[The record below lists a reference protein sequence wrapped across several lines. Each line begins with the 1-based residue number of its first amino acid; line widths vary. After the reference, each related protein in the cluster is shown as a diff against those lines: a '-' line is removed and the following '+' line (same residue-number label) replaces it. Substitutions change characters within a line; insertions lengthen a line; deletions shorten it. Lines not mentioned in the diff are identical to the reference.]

1 MDADFPKLQWDKKY
15 LENIE
20 DKIIDNNVLISFF
33 FDPDITALI
42 DWAKKKSMTLK
53 DLEIDDLNPAYEI
66 SMANKTIAL
75 AGLSAYEDCI
85 LFRISNDD
93 VTSPAYNMIRDYFE
107 ERFVFPAEVNHGEE
121 EFSIHDTKII
131 AKSWTWEWKM
141 DDSFFPTTFFKFYL
155 DKKLIAK
162 MYLLYKDPEMN
173 ETGPTISKFEVAAGM
188 KGKGYGKKI
197 IHAIEERL
205 VDQGFNK
212 LWLEQTVSSG
222 FWLKMGYKIE
232 IDEGWKYLYAEDEI

>member
-15 LENIE
+15 LENFE
-20 DKIIDNNVLISFF
+20 DKIIDNNVLTSFF

-42 DWAKKKSMTLK
+42 DWAKKKSMTIK
-53 DLEIDDLNPAYEI
+53 DLETDYLSPAYEI
-66 SMANKTIAL
+66 SMANKTIAH
-75 AGLSAYEDCI
+75 AGLSVDEDCI
-85 LFRISNDD
+85 IFRISEDD
-93 VTSPAYNMIRDYFE
+93 VASTGYNMIKNYFE
-107 ERFVFPAEVNHGEE
+107 ERLIFPAEVNHGKE

-131 AKSWTWEWKM
+131 AKSWTW
-141 DDSFFPTTFFKFYL
+141 DDTPITYQPTAFFKFYL

-162 MYLLYKDPEMN
+162 MYMLYRDFEMA
-173 ETGPTISKFEVAAGM
+173 ETCPTISKFEVAVGM

-205 VDQGFNK
+205 IDQGFNK
-212 LWLEQTVSSG
+212 LWLEQTESMG
-222 FWLKMGYKIE
+222 FWRKMGYEID

>member
-15 LENIE
+15 LENFE
-20 DKIIDNNVLISFF
+20 DKIIDNNVLTSFF
-33 FDPDITALI
+33 FDNDITALI
-42 DWAKKKSMTLK
+42 DWAKKKSMTVK
-53 DLEIDDLNPAYEI
+53 DLETDYLSPAYEI
-66 SMANKTIAL
+66 SMANKTIAH
-75 AGLSAYEDCI
+75 AGLSVYEDCI
-85 LFRISNDD
+85 LFRISEDD
-93 VTSPAYNMIRDYFE
+93 VTSPDYNMIKDYFE
-107 ERFVFPAEVNHGEE
+107 DRFIIPAEVDHGEE

-141 DDSFFPTTFFKFYL
+141 DDMFFPNTFFKFYL

-162 MYLLYKDPEMN
+162 MYLLYKDLEMN

-197 IHAIEERL
+197 IHAVEKRL
-205 VDQGFNK
+205 IDQGFNK
-212 LWLEQTVSSG
+212 LWLEQTESMG
-222 FWLKMGYKIE
+222 FWRKMGYEID

>member
-15 LENIE
+15 LENFE
-20 DKIIDNNVLISFF
+20 DKIIDNNVLTSFF

-53 DLEIDDLNPAYEI
+53 EFEISGLSPAYEI
-66 SMANKTIAL
+66 SMANKTIAH
-75 AGLSAYEDCI
+75 AGLSADEDCI
-85 LFRISNDD
+85 IFRISEDD
-93 VTSPAYNMIRDYFE
+93 VASTGYNMIKNYFE
-107 ERFVFPAEVNHGEE
+107 ERFIFPAEVNHGEE

-141 DDSFFPTTFFKFYL
+141 DDMFFPNTFFKFYL

-162 MYLLYKDPEMN
+162 MYLLYKDPEMG

-205 VDQGFNK
+205 IDQGFNK
-212 LWLEQTVSSG
+212 LWLEQTESMG
-222 FWLKMGYKIE
+222 FWRKMGYEID